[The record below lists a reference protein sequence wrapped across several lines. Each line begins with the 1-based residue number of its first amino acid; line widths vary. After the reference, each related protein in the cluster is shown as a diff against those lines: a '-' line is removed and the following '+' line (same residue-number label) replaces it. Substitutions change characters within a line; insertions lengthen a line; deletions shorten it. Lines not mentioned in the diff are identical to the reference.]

1 MAMPRQIATAA
12 RAAAAAAVA
21 VALSA
26 CAPAADVADM
36 MLNPTGERPAIEA
49 AQQAFHN
56 RFMVAD
62 LHADTL
68 MWHRG
73 LREYSSWGQ
82 VDLNRLKTGNVGL
95 QVFTMVTRAPVPS
108 AAEPCTSAG
117 NFDPTPL
124 LAFASGWSAATWRS
138 SYQRALVQAQAFR
151 DAVAT
156 KRRSGI
162 ELVQIRSLSDLE
174 SWLARRFP
182 RPGQQNT
189 NIIAGILGAEGAHA
203 FDPDLGSEFDTLWR
217 EYGLRLVGPI
227 HHFSNAYGE
236 SSEACKG
243 DTPGLTKEGRR
254 LVRELFDRR
263 MIVDLAHASTAS
275 IRGAVKIARDKERP
289 VLASHTG
296 VKSHLSRLYAGTTDA
311 GKLQAIRRAMS
322 ADEIKMIA
330 GTGGTT
336 GIIYWKDQIG
346 EARVDNVVDA
356 IMQAYCDLAAIEG
369 TTPAGG
375 FHKIETAGKYLSL
388 GSDWDGAAYNAID
401 AAHVAAVTERLRQ
414 KLSDD
419 EIAGIVGRNA
429 CRVIAQSLSGGTF
442 ADAEGLCSRYGDPA
456 TGLSKEDDAARKARQ
471 REHCPNLSKP

>member
-1 MAMPRQIATAA
+1 MYTQIAAAA
-12 RAAAAAAVA
+12 RAATTAALVG
-21 VALSA
+21 ALSAA
-26 CAPAADVADM
+26 CAPAADIADM
-36 MLNPTGERPAIEA
+36 WLNPTPKQPRIEA
-49 AQQAFHN
+49 SEQAFHN

-108 AAEPCTSAG
+108 AGEPCTSDR

-124 LAFASGWSAATWRS
+124 LAFASGWSTAAWRS
-138 SYQRALVQAQAFR
+138 PYQRALVQAQAFR
-151 DAVAT
+151 DAAAT

-182 RPGQQNT
+182 RPGEQNT
-189 NIIAGILGAEGAHA
+189 KIIAGILGVEGAHA
-203 FDPDLGSEFDTLWR
+203 FDPDLGSEFETLQR

-263 MIVDLAHASTAS
+263 MIVDLSHASTES
-275 IRGAVKIARDKERP
+275 IRGVVEIARDKQRP

-296 VKSHLSRLYAGTTDA
+296 VKNHLSRLYAGTTDA

-322 ADEIKMIA
+322 AHEIKMIA

-369 TTPAGG
+369 KTPAGG
-375 FHKIETAGKYLSL
+375 FHRIENASKHLSL

-401 AAHVAAVTERLRQ
+401 AAHVAAVTDRLRR
-414 KLSDD
+414 KLSQD
-419 EIAGIVGRNA
+419 ELANILGRNA

-442 ADAEGLCSRYGDPA
+442 AAADGLCSRYGDPA
-456 TGLSKEDDAARKARQ
+456 PGTAQEDDAARKARQ
-471 REHCPNLSKP
+471 REHCPNLSKQ